1 MYARATTTIS
11 IFRGQVVDEWGDPKD
26 LPTPIATKIRAAIVE
41 QKIYSRGEVTTQP
54 KNLRYARLRVTFG
67 TDIRTNDR
75 IYDERSHETW
85 TIINISP
92 IQNPVV
98 GQDLRVDLQ
107 YVG

>member
-1 MYARATTTIS
+1 MFSRATTTIA
-11 IFRGQVVDEWGDPKD
+11 IYRGQVNDDWGDPED
-26 LPTPIATKIRAAIVE
+26 QELPVAINVRASIIE
-41 QKIYSRGEVTTQP
+41 QKTYSKGESTTQP
-54 KNLRYARLRVTFG
+54 RNFRFARLRVTKG

-75 IYDERSHETW
+75 ILDERTRQVW
-85 TIINISP
+85 IITNISP